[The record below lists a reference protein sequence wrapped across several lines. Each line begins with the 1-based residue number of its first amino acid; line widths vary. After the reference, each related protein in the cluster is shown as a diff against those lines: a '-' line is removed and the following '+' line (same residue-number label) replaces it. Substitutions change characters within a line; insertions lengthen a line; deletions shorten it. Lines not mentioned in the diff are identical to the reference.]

1 MKQLKS
7 YLAGAWH
14 EGQGDPIVLHNPA
27 TEAPVAEIRRG
38 AELGAALRHARD
50 VGGPALRALSLPE
63 RGSLLSR
70 LAKLV
75 HAHREGLIDVAID
88 NGGNT
93 RGDAKFDVDGAT
105 AVLASYGHLAGQL
118 GAGPW
123 ILDGEAEPLMRG
135 SKIR

>member
-70 LAKLV
+70 LATLV
-75 HAHREGLIDVAID
+75 HAHREALTDAATD
-88 NGGNT
+88 HGGNT
-93 RGDAKFDVDGAT
+93 RGGAQSGRAAAT
-105 AVLASYGHLAGQL
+105 
-118 GAGPW
+118 P
-123 ILDGEAEPLMRG
+123 
-135 SKIR
+135 